1 MAPKGNFKSS
11 DAASFLR
18 GFADALGPSNMIL
31 IGVDATN
38 DPEKV

>member
-1 MAPKGNFKSS
+1 MAYIGNFKRP

-18 GFADALGPSNMIL
+18 GFADALGPTNMLL
-31 IGVDATN
+31 IGVDATS